1 MIALPPSEAGALHT
15 TVACPGAAEAD
26 TFVGV
31 PGSVLG
37 VAAADSADGG
47 PVPIA
52 FFAETLN
59 VYVVPFE
66 SPVTVASV
74 TTPTGVTPRSTPPT

>member
-1 MIALPPSEAGALHT
+1 VIALPPSEAGALHT

-37 VAAADSADGG
+37 VAAAA
-47 PVPIA
+47 
-52 FFAETLN
+52 
-59 VYVVPFE
+59 
-66 SPVTVASV
+66 
-74 TTPTGVTPRSTPPT
+74 